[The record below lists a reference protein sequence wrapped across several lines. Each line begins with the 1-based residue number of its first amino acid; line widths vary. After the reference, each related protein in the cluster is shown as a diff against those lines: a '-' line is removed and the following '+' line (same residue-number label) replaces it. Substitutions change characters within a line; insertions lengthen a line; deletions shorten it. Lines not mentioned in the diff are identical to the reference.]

1 MFTVSGFNNEYRN
14 MHKKWPSI
22 LLMICSMVFMTR
34 STADGQSA
42 NAGQPGEFLRYG
54 VGPRALGMGHAFT
67 GLADDASTIYWN
79 PAGLMNVE
87 RKQFTSMY
95 SNLFIDSRYSFLALA
110 LPRTL
115 VGAENGVGIAWVNL
129 SMSDFDERDYDNIHL
144 GNFDIY
150 EQAFILAGAREWV
163 STWGILN
170 YGLNLKLVN
179 QGFPGYTSEQG
190 WGFGADAGMTFRP
203 MNLPIFRRGLMNEWF
218 SLRRVMPLQIG
229 LSLQNL
235 LPPQIG
241 FGDGEK
247 DRYPFVLRW
256 GASYHFDVSTWRF
269 NILYDQEYFRG
280 RDLGHFVGAEAV
292 VPPPFP
298 SMYPRLRSGWN
309 SRAKAFT
316 IGGGLK
322 LDYISNAALGI
333 DFAYA
338 FKPDEGLENDF
349 RLFLTVDFGQSTGKD
364 YFYSRVETEETN
376 QKKKIDHLQVIS
388 RYPHDLIAASA
399 EALGSVYDT
408 TNVVRYYALI
418 GGLKLANEY
427 FIRAKTELKNDKT
440 AAAQNLAQKA
450 AMEYQKAFVKNAAD
464 MSDAELLN
472 YGESL
477 IILTQYQTAA
487 DTVLKAVETPSP
499 RRDYLMAVSAK
510 FQQKWEAA
518 ADHFR
523 RVVKTDENAPQSM
536 SALSLLGLGESLMAL
551 QNYRA
556 AADTFEVIT
565 HRYYHNLHPDYP
577 RYPSYQDDR
586 ARKINAIADDAQ
598 FLLGECHA
606 ALGENSDAAEAFA
619 KVSRFYPFSTRLVE
633 ANERLRR
640 YLTEEK

>member
-1 MFTVSGFNNEYRN
+1 MQ
-14 MHKKWPSI
+14 KKWSNF
-22 LLMICSMVFMTR
+22 LFMICTMVCVIPGV
-34 STADGQSA
+34 ADAQGG

-95 SNLFIDSRYSFLALA
+95 SNLYIDSRYSFLALA

-115 VGAENGVGIAWVNL
+115 IGPENGLGIAWVNL
-129 SMSDFDERDYDNIHL
+129 SMSDFEERDWDNIHL

-163 STWGILN
+163 GSWGILN
-170 YGLNLKLVN
+170 YGLNLKLIN
-179 QGFPGYTSEQG
+179 QGFPGYTAEQG
-190 WGFGADAGMTFRP
+190 WGFGADVGMTFRP
-203 MNLPIFRRGLMNEWF
+203 MTLPIFRRGALNELF

-241 FGDGEK
+241 FEGGEK

-269 NILYDQEYFRG
+269 NLVYDQEYFRG
-280 RDLGHFVGAEAV
+280 RNLGHFIGAEAV
-292 VPPPFP
+292 TPPPFP
-298 SMYPRLRSGWN
+298 SMHPRLRSGWN
-309 SRAKAFT
+309 SRAQAFT

-322 LDYISNAALGI
+322 LDYITNAALHI
-333 DFAYA
+333 DVAYA
-338 FKPDEGLENDF
+338 FKPDQGLENDL
-349 RLFLTVDFGQSTGKD
+349 RLFLTVDFGQPYDKE
-364 YFYSRVETEETN
+364 YFAGRAESEETA
-376 QKKKIDHLQVIS
+376 QRKKINHLQVIS
-388 RYPHDLIAASA
+388 RYPNDRIAASA

-427 FIRAKTELKNDKT
+427 FMHAKTELKNDNS

-450 AMEYQKAFVKNAAD
+450 VFEYEKAFVKNAA
-464 MSDAELLN
+464 ELTDTELMN

-477 IILTQYQTAA
+477 IMLAQYQTAA
-487 DTVLKAVETPSP
+487 DTVLSAVKSPSV
-499 RRDYLMAVSAK
+499 RRDYLLAVSNK

-518 ADHFR
+518 IAHFR
-523 RVVKTDENAPQSM
+523 RVVQTDDNAPQSM

-565 HRYYHNLHPDYP
+565 RRYYRNLHPDYP
-577 RYPSYQDDR
+577 RYPGYQDDR
-586 ARKINAIADDAQ
+586 GRKINNMADDAQ
-598 FLLGECHA
+598 FLQGECYA
-606 ALGENSDAAEAFA
+606 ALGESAAAAEAFA
-619 KVSRFYPFSTRLVE
+619 KVGRFYPFSSRLLE

-640 YLTEEK
+640 HLTEEK